1 MAKGNTK
8 TTREAADR
16 AVEMAEEVESSG
28 HASTGGSELEAAR
41 AVLHKWIDTMTG
53 VVVAPGLGRVTVI
66 HPNGRTSTIS
76 SPDLPFAM
84 SKPIEGRS
92 KTSRK

>member
-1 MAKGNTK
+1 MAKTHSK

-28 HASTGGSELEAAR
+28 HASTSGSDLESAR

-66 HPNGRTSTIS
+66 HPGGRSSTIS
-76 SPDLPFAM
+76 SADLPFAM
-84 SKPIEGRS
+84 SKPIEARS